1 MKIIASEN
9 PKLVH
14 ITFMLREGLMKFH
27 CFVFERKENLC
38 SLQSFLPFHNGFK
51 CLRLWRFP
59 EHGKANRLLLEC
71 VLPRSWLNVIETLIA
86 LLLTLLDEVASQ
98 LWSYWSTLIVLTSC
112 VKWRKLYFL
121 FICTT
126 TAPAMSSH
134 TVCLIY
140 YSRLTQRE
148 GGWRKMNGSDAST
161 QTKGQTLSLSSVFYI
176 KGYLRQ
182 TKTSIKTASGFLGIA
197 F

>member
-27 CFVFERKENLC
+27 CFDSSEKKIFVHF
-38 SLQSFLPFHNGFK
+38 SYFPPFHDGFK

-59 EHGKANRLLLEC
+59 EHEKANRLLLEC
-71 VLPRSWLNVIETLIA
+71 VLARSWLNVIETLIA
-86 LLLTLLDEVASQ
+86 LLLTLLNEVASQ

-112 VKWRKLYFL
+112 AKLRKLYFL
-121 FICTT
+121 FLCNATT
-126 TAPAMSSH
+126 PAMSSH

-148 GGWRKMNGSDAST
+148 GGWRKMNGSDASAQKRGRRRVSRVYFT
-161 QTKGQTLSLSSVFYI
+161 
-176 KGYLRQ
+176 
-182 TKTSIKTASGFLGIA
+182 
-197 F
+197 